1 MSLTIPRKFFFI
13 AIGFIIL
20 NYVKCLSLQF
30 SDIKDLINEKNL
42 IDTLD
47 PLLLKNANGLIL
59 NDALEATLILD
70 QDVQF
75 HLFTKE
81 NPDFEYPLKIHD
93 NSNLNDS
100 PFNNNVST
108 KIIIH
113 GWTDSVHSNWIKEL
127 RNNYLLTD
135 NYNIICVNWYPVS
148 AKEYRIAEKLT
159 RQIGE
164 YIGDFI
170 DYLKI
175 NSNISLDTVHIL
187 GHSLGAHI
195 AGFAGSKLFGEIG
208 RITGMDPARPLFEA
222 PILKDTSDRLDFSDA
237 NFVDIIHT
245 CAGTVGFVKPIGH
258 ADFYP
263 NGGTYRQPG
272 CPVFITQYCSHGKS
286 HQYMAES
293 IIHPE
298 EFVAVKCDSWK
309 DYKANKCYDNTTAI
323 MGEYISTDTHGI
335 FFLETKPDFS
345 LIKYFMI

>member
-1 MSLTIPRKFFFI
+1 MCFV
-13 AIGFIIL
+13 IL

-42 IDTLD
+42 IDTFD
-47 PLLLKNANGLIL
+47 PLLLKNTNGFIF

-75 HLFTKE
+75 HLFTKD
-81 NPDFEYPLKIHD
+81 NPDFEYLLKIHD
-93 NSNLNDS
+93 NINLSDS
-100 PFNNNVST
+100 PFDNNVST

-113 GWTDSVHSNWIKEL
+113 GWTDSVYSNWIKEL

-148 AKEYRIAEKLT
+148 AKEYRIAAKLT

-195 AGFAGSKLFGEIG
+195 AGFAGSKLFSEIG

-272 CPVFITQYCSHGKS
+272 CPLFITQYCSHGKS

-298 EFVAVKCDSWK
+298 EFISVKCDSWK
-309 DYKANKCYDNTTAI
+309 DYKANKCYDNTTAM
-323 MGEYISTDTHGI
+323 MGEYISTDTRGI
-335 FFLETKPDFS
+335 FFFETKPDS
-345 LIKYFMI
+345 SVIKYFMI